1 MNFQQSSVVCPE
13 CGHTFASPSRLE
25 MSELK
30 RVGKARVR
38 ALDKVE
44 LLAELQAVRD
54 FLGDMRAKM
63 SRLQKHDHTLH
74 RMANVGRLG
83 REQLRESLEG
93 ARARIQKLRKE
104 EDALLT
110 KLRKLKA

>member
-1 MNFQQSSVVCPE
+1 M
-13 CGHTFASPSRLE
+13 
-25 MSELK
+25 K
-30 RVGKARVR
+30 RVGTARVR

-44 LLAELQAVRD
+44 LLAELKAVHDSRD
-54 FLGDMRAKM
+54 DMLAKI
-63 SRLQKHDHTLH
+63 SRLRKHDLTLH
-74 RMANVGRLG
+74 RIANVGRLG

-93 ARARIQKLRKE
+93 ARAGIQKLRKE